1 MPSEYADRL
10 LGGIVLTGGGA
21 NMKDIGKAFRN
32 HTHIEKIRIAN
43 FVKQTITSSNPE
55 ITAHNC
61 MMNTIL
67 GILAKGDMNCAGEE
81 TPETADL
88 FGGEKAGKAGTTT
101 ADLHQTP
108 RSAGEVSPGVVL
120 TAAEKDMAE
129 QRRKAAEEAA
139 KREAEEAA
147 RLEEE
152 AMKEDK
158 SMKSRF
164 AKFKNWVDKFI
175 KEPDE

>member
-1 MPSEYADRL
+1 
-10 LGGIVLTGGGA
+10 
-21 NMKDIGKAFRN
+21 
-32 HTHIEKIRIAN
+32 
-43 FVKQTITSSNPE
+43 
-55 ITAHNC
+55 
-61 MMNTIL
+61 
-67 GILAKGDMNCAGEE
+67 MNCAGEE

-101 ADLHQTP
+101 ADLLQTP

-139 KREAEEAA
+139 KKAAEAEENGDEDGK
-147 RLEEE
+147 EE
-152 AMKEDK
+152 KK
-158 SMKSRF
+158 NGNSRIS
-164 AKFKNWVDKFI
+164 KLKRWVDKFL